1 MSFIKTSLCLE
12 GVSEYSCLKIFPA
25 VANSAAFYQFIQE
38 KQFAG
43 EKGHALFH
51 QQYQLITAQL
61 QHEEYDD
68 NVLNQLKAAFV
79 FMAPFMDREQ
89 SFNKLMTLVTQL
101 DTSHGLKQLETVN
114 ENITLVRLWFSRAEV
129 RSSIHYSLSLISFW
143 LTLYTPGRHH

>member
-1 MSFIKTSLCLE
+1 MQMSFIKTSLCLE
-12 GVSEYSCLKIFPA
+12 GAANFNCLQIFPV
-25 VANSAAFYQFIQE
+25 VANSAVFYQFIQE

-43 EKGHALFH
+43 EKGQALFQ

-68 NVLNQLKAAFV
+68 NVLNQLRAGFV
-79 FMAPFMDREQ
+79 FMSPFMDHEQ
-89 SFNKLMTLVTQL
+89 SFKDLMTKITRL

-129 RSSIHYSLSLISFW
+129 RSSSC
-143 LTLYTPGRHH
+143 TLHCALWFYI